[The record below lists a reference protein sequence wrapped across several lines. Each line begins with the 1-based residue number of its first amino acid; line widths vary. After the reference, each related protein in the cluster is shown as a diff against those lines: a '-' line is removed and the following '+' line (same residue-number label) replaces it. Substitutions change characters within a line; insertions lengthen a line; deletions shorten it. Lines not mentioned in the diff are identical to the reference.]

1 MTDTTRTVF
10 EYENPYG
17 TLRVTDDGE
26 TYGVELDDQYVSLTA
41 ELGLDP
47 EVARDLV
54 ARLGGA
60 LGPEPDFE
68 DDGVVGWELI
78 NDIVRVDGT
87 SAIHPPTANIDG
99 FEFRGRDVPDRLTRL
114 ALRLLAA
121 ADYAR
126 RAEQRRTGT

>member
-1 MTDTTRTVF
+1 MTGD
-10 EYENPYG
+10 PDHG
-17 TLRVTDDGE
+17 CC
-26 TYGVELDDQYVSLTA
+26 GVV
-41 ELGLDP
+41 

-78 NDIVRVDGT
+78 SDIDVRVDGT

-99 FEFRGRDVPDRLTRL
+99 FEFRGRDVPDRLTGL

-126 RAEQRRTGT
+126 RHDSVPGGSK